1 MVSGGEITGA
11 EDTVSGK
18 TIEIQLGGKISGGDF
33 LGGTV
38 INSGTIMNGTFNG
51 SVTNNN
57 GGEISGG
64 NFTSAAMT
72 NNGRITG
79 GRFPHFEFMLD
90 FDRTYLKITKNAD
103 CTDGVGELL
112 GFELSELSSL
122 GVSGVRV
129 ESGVSL
135 TLTTEDAVTGSLT
148 NRGKVTGG
156 IFQGAVT
163 NDGTISWAKLSGSAY
178 YMGESGSQL
187 TESEFTEDAYTS
199 YNRGKITG
207 CTFGEKTY
215 VAGTSGTIEVT
226 MSVNGTNTVF
236 YYGDKILEKFG
247 NPSGGWYTQGSDGE
261 WTSVDEQATFGL
273 PKRSFASGEYYLLSA
288 FTAELNC
295 QEETVTV
302 TLLALDGGIA
312 QEEIDLVVAMGDK
325 AHTVENSFEQVGS
338 YTMKLSGLGEK
349 LGTALPASAG
359 SEAAEVK
366 ISLALDGASGN
377 SLTLNIPGGPDMC

>member
-1 MVSGGEITGA
+1 MAAPSYSEADGVLTIAGPAKLTKEMLADIVKIVVVSGGEITGA

-129 ESGVSL
+129 ESGVC
-135 TLTTEDAVTGSLT
+135 
-148 NRGKVTGG
+148 RCPW
-156 IFQGAVT
+156 
-163 NDGTISWAKLSGSAY
+163 SWRKTSAA
-178 YMGESGSQL
+178 GWTRAG
-187 TESEFTEDAYTS
+187 FH
-199 YNRGKITG
+199 G
-207 CTFGEKTY
+207 CG
-215 VAGTSGTIEVT
+215 
-226 MSVNGTNTVF
+226 
-236 YYGDKILEKFG
+236 
-247 NPSGGWYTQGSDGE
+247 
-261 WTSVDEQATFGL
+261 
-273 PKRSFASGEYYLLSA
+273 R
-288 FTAELNC
+288 TARRR
-295 QEETVTV
+295 
-302 TLLALDGGIA
+302 
-312 QEEIDLVVAMGDK
+312 
-325 AHTVENSFEQVGS
+325 
-338 YTMKLSGLGEK
+338 
-349 LGTALPASAG
+349 
-359 SEAAEVK
+359 
-366 ISLALDGASGN
+366 
-377 SLTLNIPGGPDMC
+377 